1 MTFQVRC
8 KSSQGKF
15 KTISGEVHTSQHHPS
30 KSGHAIGLFILP
42 TYSELLHFI
51 LLEVSDAS
59 PGNMSSS
66 SKKFDG
72 SSDLSSI
79 SPNLIRPF
87 DVTNDRWISPNL
99 IEPFEG
105 DGVKNM
111 TFTKVGFVLE
121 LCVALTRLGGSI

>member
-1 MTFQVRC
+1 M
-8 KSSQGKF
+8 
-15 KTISGEVHTSQHHPS
+15 H
-30 KSGHAIGLFILP
+30 
-42 TYSELLHFI
+42 
-51 LLEVSDAS
+51 D
-59 PGNMSSS
+59 SS

-105 DGVKNM
+105 EGIKNT
-111 TFTKVGFVLE
+111 TFTKVGFV
-121 LCVALTRLGGSI
+121 

>member
-1 MTFQVRC
+1 
-8 KSSQGKF
+8 
-15 KTISGEVHTSQHHPS
+15 
-30 KSGHAIGLFILP
+30 
-42 TYSELLHFI
+42 
-51 LLEVSDAS
+51 
-59 PGNMSSS
+59 MSSS

-72 SSDLSSI
+72 SSGLSSI

-121 LCVALTRLGGSI
+121 LCVALTRLGG